1 MFRSEF
7 ANQRIVAMRMLSGI
21 LLRRDCAVAM
31 EAYSEAFLADSTE
44 EDADPL
50 RWCAVEDELGRRSNL
65 LGELSRCF
73 EDLLH
78 RATLLLCSS
87 TAPDGS
93 GGGLDFV
100 PAAAAVRTDAACA
113 PPGLTWEHTRQLR
126 KLLCWCA
133 LHLLCASDLPVEL
146 PTLLLWALSSNINA
160 SAANNNGS
168 QGVDDGSDCGND
180 FQLLAPSFGQAA
192 PRNNP
197 AVAKLGLLR
206 CLYMYLCSPA
216 EEASVDWLRRRST
229 LWSAYGTPR
238 LAAPHTRRSGA
249 VSYEQD
255 MADSLV
261 RATKFLSEEDEEQ
274 QDEEEE
280 GNQQRARERTP
291 DSVAEAFALQCRWS
305 RISAMVSRGSIVAL
319 LANHAI
325 TAVDAL
331 LDAASDKKSF
341 SSSSSG
347 DVITALGMAS
357 LQLLTRIARQGN
369 EDVLPVMTK
378 QFLRPSWKA
387 FVMMSDSGHV
397 RLPGSDLHA
406 LYQRWWQVLAELVV
420 RDRAVA
426 VFLFETHAGWT
437 DPMVLGILLQN
448 LSVGEE
454 EHQTE
459 AQGTAE
465 CLSSIV
471 LRVVKSSLVFGLG
484 FRCVTELLLAD
495 QVSATAAAAS
505 AGSSF
510 TNLLTLLE
518 QAAVSASA
526 ILSSTERNIA
536 TSGDGAS
543 SQVPFALPKALEDVT
558 QASSSIFAFVKRQW
572 SRLQST
578 VMGPTQEVGTKSVIL
593 SLLSAVFS
601 GARDQTSSTAF
612 DWHFESLESLC
623 RLRMAESFGEATSNL
638 RGCGLVRSAVQF
650 NAQLL
655 AQEQQKAGGGSVTAA
670 MLHLSGQ
677 GRDLTRFA
685 ATQELFN
692 PVISC
697 KLIADQVAVGGQ
709 SRRGSVQWLLSRE
722 FLLSLLR
729 HLTCAIDLLEA
740 CSSLLD
746 GSTVEALVQS
756 ADRCC
761 VALETPFTLF
771 ATAGEST
778 GMVEPTRVVARAA
791 SGSVGEGVLMWH
803 YQRIQ
808 QAGLIL
814 QVTGAAALLR
824 KLSGE
829 APAAG
834 RLGAALDGLLASHLH
849 SLTANSHSSIL
860 IALFRAYLRRLVCAS
875 QGHDEALSL
884 SDLYDANAA
893 RYEPLCAL
901 VTARAFGCDLERVDA
916 AAQGGIS
923 GTILCRTAS
932 TWLTLK
938 GTEGAAIALK
948 PNWAYDVLLADVAG
962 DQLADWLQVLL
973 AQQTMLASSSASQPL
988 TALEQDGAVL
998 ASQIYSLLKLSV
1010 SDQAQK
1016 WAIDTEGEKAGGI
1029 LESNQHAVHVYRTLL
1044 MQLIGSTHKHKQH
1057 STSFTTAF
1065 CQTVSKE
1072 YFATTGMMS
1081 AHRHKARAARSG
1093 PAKYA
1098 NLEGVLD
1105 LCEKALDAGLNQV
1118 IDEQLHA
1125 MVLVVLSSPL
1135 LPWAVRHRVWS
1146 QLAPLRLVHLLEDGP
1161 ALLSLLPVLLPFL
1174 RSPSSNPCDRCGPL
1188 SSESTSLYMEI
1199 IGGLSDLRSVDDRS
1213 WAITAVCIMQMTHYV
1228 FAGTSVYSSGA
1239 HGGSINNKV
1248 SGQRAELLLHLLEL
1262 RNAGCETGWIA
1273 DAVLRH
1279 AASMHAKS
1287 SHAGELGPSQLEV
1300 FLDEV
1305 RSTCGAPI
1313 GDQLSL
1319 FSNDLQVESGDE
1331 KFQRLH
1337 DLIFV

>member
-1 MFRSEF
+1 
-7 ANQRIVAMRMLSGI
+7 MRMLSGI

-31 EAYSEAFLADSTE
+31 EAYSEAFLADSAE

-87 TAPDGS
+87 TAPGSSS
-93 GGGLDFV
+93 GGIDFV
-100 PAAAAVRTDAACA
+100 SAAAVGTDVACA
-113 PPGLTWEHTRQLR
+113 PPSLTWEHTRQLR

-160 SAANNNGS
+160 SAANNNNNNGS
-168 QGVDDGSDCGND
+168 QGADDGSDGGND

-229 LWSAYGTPR
+229 LWSAYGAPR

-249 VSYEQD
+249 ISYEQD

-261 RATKFLSEEDEEQ
+261 RATKFLCEEDEEQ

-280 GNQQRARERTP
+280 GNQQQRARERTP

-331 LDAASDKKSF
+331 LDAASDKRSV

-357 LQLLTRIARQGN
+357 LQLLARIARQGN
-369 EDVLPVMTK
+369 EDVLPVMIK

-397 RLPGSDLHA
+397 RSPESDLHA

-420 RDRAVA
+420 RDRAAA

-448 LSVGEE
+448 LNVGEE

-465 CLSSIV
+465 SLSNIV

-510 TNLLTLLE
+510 TNWLILLE

-536 TSGDGAS
+536 TSGGAS

-578 VMGPTQEVGTKSVIL
+578 VMGPTQEFRTKSAIL

-612 DWHFESLESLC
+612 DWHFESFESLC
-623 RLRMAESFGEATSNL
+623 CLRMAESFGEATFNL

-655 AQEQQKAGGGSVTAA
+655 AQEQQKAGGGSVTAT

-685 ATQELFN
+685 AAQELFN
-692 PVISC
+692 PAVAC

-709 SRRGSVQWLLSRE
+709 SRRGSVQWLLSQE

-729 HLTCAIDLLEA
+729 HLTCAIELLEA
-740 CSSLLD
+740 GSSLLD
-746 GSTVEALVQS
+746 GSTVESLVES

-778 GMVEPTRVVARAA
+778 GMVEPTRVVARGA

-814 QVTGAAALLR
+814 QATGAAALLR
-824 KLSGE
+824 RLSGE
-829 APAAG
+829 AAAAG
-834 RLGAALDGLLASHLH
+834 RLGAALDGFLASHLH

-901 VTARAFGCDLERVDA
+901 VTVRAFGCDLERVDA
-916 AAQGGIS
+916 ASQGGIS

-973 AQQTMLASSSASQPL
+973 AQQRMLASSSASQPL

-1016 WAIDTEGEKAGGI
+1016 WAIDTEGEEAGGI

-1044 MQLIGSTHKHKQH
+1044 MQLISCIHKQPA
-1057 STSFTTAF
+1057 SFTTAF
-1065 CQTVSKE
+1065 CQAVSKE

-1135 LPWAVRHRVWS
+1135 LPWAVRQRVWS

-1199 IGGLSDLRSVDDRS
+1199 IGGLSDFRSVDDRS

-1239 HGGSINNKV
+1239 HGGSNSNKV

-1262 RNAGCETGWIA
+1262 RNAGSDAGWIA

-1279 AASMHAKS
+1279 AASMHAQS
-1287 SHAGELGPSQLEV
+1287 SHAGQLGPSQLEV
-1300 FLDEV
+1300 LLEEV

-1313 GDQLSL
+1313 DGQLSL
-1319 FSNDLQVESGDE
+1319 FSNNLQVESGDE
-1331 KFQRLH
+1331 KFQQLH
-1337 DLIFV
+1337 DLIVV